1 MWKFLQ
7 LPKYQGDKTVKPY
20 YVLIPCVKFL
30 HRVHFCRIPAF
41 SHRRRMIDGPEQR
54 WMAPPRSSCTT
65 YQPPAPDRRCRSAD
79 PVGAQRHLIF
89 FEEGRKN
96 QPAEPT
102 RLKKNM
108 ERKNTQDDKSIAS
121 TESPPVPSILGRF
134 WNLRWVNLS
143 SARGDP
149 SY

>member
-1 MWKFLQ
+1 M
-7 LPKYQGDKTVKPY
+7 
-20 YVLIPCVKFL
+20 
-30 HRVHFCRIPAF
+30 
-41 SHRRRMIDGPEQR
+41 
-54 WMAPPRSSCTT
+54 
-65 YQPPAPDRRCRSAD
+65 
-79 PVGAQRHLIF
+79 QRHLIF

-96 QPAEPT
+96 RPAEPT

-108 ERKNTQDDKSIAS
+108 ERKNTQDDKSNAS

-143 SARGDP
+143 SAHGDP

>member
-1 MWKFLQ
+1 MWEFLQ

-30 HRVHFCRIPAF
+30 HRVHFCGIPAF
-41 SHRRRMIDGPEQR
+41 SRRQRMIDGR
-54 WMAPPRSSCTT
+54 AGTT
-65 YQPPAPDRRCRSAD
+65 MDGTASLLLHLSTPPDRWCRSAD
-79 PVGAQRHLIF
+79 PVGVQRHLIF

-96 QPAEPT
+96 RPAEPI

-108 ERKNTQDDKSIAS
+108 ERKNTQDDKSNAS
-121 TESPPVPSILGRF
+121 TKSPPMPSILGRF
-134 WNLRWVNLS
+134 RNLRWVNLF
-143 SARGDP
+143 SACGDP